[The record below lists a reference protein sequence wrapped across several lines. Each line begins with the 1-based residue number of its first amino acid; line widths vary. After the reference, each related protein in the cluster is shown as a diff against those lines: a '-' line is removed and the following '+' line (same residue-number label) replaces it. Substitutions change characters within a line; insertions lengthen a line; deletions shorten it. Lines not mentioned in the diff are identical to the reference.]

1 METSRNTANDRLKE
15 HHTLY
20 KLRTPQWKETFRMKC
35 YQRLKNSRSRLVDKF
50 RGLVDMDLCSDETI
64 DVLMKEDWKSMS
76 KKNNPLSS
84 IFQNNDLDDGE
95 INEFISI
102 MEGIQKEFLEEERK
116 YLEEYAASE
125 DRNLNLQIDWLK
137 QDEIICPI
145 CQKNPLHQ
153 ILSVIFCACGLRIDV
168 QQDGLTLQ
176 HLKTSLHKGLEDHEQ
191 ICLLTPSFSLLHF
204 LNDTNLAITCGVCS
218 FMYIVI

>member
-1 METSRNTANDRLKE
+1 METSKNTANDRLKE

-20 KLRTPQWKETFRMKC
+20 KLKTPPWKETFRMRC
-35 YQRLKNSRSRLVDKF
+35 YQRLKNSRGRLVDKF
-50 RGLVDMDLCSDETI
+50 RGIESCSDETI
-64 DVLMKEDWKSMS
+64 DVLMREDWKAMS

-84 IFQNNDLDDGE
+84 IFQNNVNDLDDGE
-95 INEFISI
+95 INEFINI
-102 MEGIQKEFLEEERK
+102 MEEIQKEFLEEERK

-125 DRNLNLQIDWLK
+125 ARNLNLEIDWLK
-137 QDEIICPI
+137 QDEIICPV

-176 HLKTSLHKGLEDHEQ
+176 HLKASLHKGLEDHEQ
-191 ICLLTPSFSLLHF
+191 NCLVTPSFSLLHF